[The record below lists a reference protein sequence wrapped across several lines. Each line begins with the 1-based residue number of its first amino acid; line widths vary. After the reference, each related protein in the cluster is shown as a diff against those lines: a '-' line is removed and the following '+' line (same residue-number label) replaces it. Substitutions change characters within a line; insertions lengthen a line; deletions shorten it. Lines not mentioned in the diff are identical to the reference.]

1 MRRSRSTSALGGL
14 NSLISSAFTRIS
26 FSCGNDAD
34 DFLGLLAFDCFDST
48 VDMDHH
54 QFQPVRGRQADR
66 QPARLTR
73 LGVVKVLLNQAIR
86 ISEDLNRRF
95 KTQAVF

>member
-1 MRRSRSTSALGGL
+1 
-14 NSLISSAFTRIS
+14 
-26 FSCGNDAD
+26 
-34 DFLGLLAFDCFDST
+34 
-48 VDMDHH
+48 MDHH

-95 KTQAVF
+95 KTQAVFPEIQGVFPFVPLVYHGCIYIV